1 MAQPGEQWRG
11 VSKNAID
18 GIPMTEQEVTPEI
31 LGVLRSMELFK
42 GKDPDELTEWLGKAP
57 FEGGAE
63 CALREFSPGDR
74 ITTEGNFGNSFFILT
89 RGSVDV
95 TLGPEARRLATLGQ
109 GSFFGEMTLISGL
122 PRNATVT
129 AQEPCLCI
137 EVPRRAFELW
147 IKKPGPFRS
156 TMDQIYIERGLA
168 NHLRTIPEFAQ
179 IDARIIQELVKK
191 AKLRIFAKHEPII
204 QEGEEADSF
213 YLIREGFVRV
223 VKHMAGGEQR
233 TVAYLKDGAYFGET
247 ALISNKPRNASVI
260 AMGKVEVIQVMK
272 EDFFALVNKD
282 EKFADRLAE
291 IESQRQHDRPAQG
304 GSSAL
309 GFVGEVVE
317 RGLIKATSALVI
329 HLNLCTRC
337 GNCVKACA
345 ELHDGI
351 SRLTRHG
358 MLFEAPMRQRA
369 NVLEPLLVTTSCM
382 HCLDP
387 ECMIG
392 CPTGAI
398 TRDVNGE
405 VIVQDS
411 CIGCGNCARRC
422 PYGNISMAEVNGE
435 RELAKQTTGAP
446 MIGGYLKFWKTPE
459 NEPMM
464 HEIEATNQK
473 AVVRRIAVKCD
484 LCQDYNHNHGCV
496 HNCPYDAIERMDASA
511 YLHELRGAQ

>member
-1 MAQPGEQWRG
+1 
-11 VSKNAID
+11 
-18 GIPMTEQEVTPEI
+18 MTEQEVTPEI
-31 LGVLRSMELFK
+31 LGVLQSMGLFK
-42 GKDPDELTEWLGKAP
+42 GKDPDELTEWLGRAP

-89 RGSVDV
+89 RGTVAV
-95 TLGPEARRLATLGQ
+95 TLGPEPQLLATLGP
-109 GSFFGEMTLISGL
+109 GSFFGEMTLICGL
-122 PRNATVT
+122 PRNGTVT
-129 AQEPCLCI
+129 AQEPCQCL

-147 IKKPGPFRS
+147 MKKPGPFRS

-168 NHLRTIPEFAQ
+168 THLRTIPEFAE
-179 IDARIIQELVKK
+179 IDARIMQELVKK

-223 VKHMAGGEQR
+223 VKNLAGGEHR

-247 ALISNKPRNASVI
+247 ALISDKRRNASII

-272 EDFFALVNKD
+272 EDFFVLVNKD
-282 EKFADRLAE
+282 EKFADQLVE
-291 IESQRQHDRPAQG
+291 IERDRKKAQPAAG
-304 GSSAL
+304 ETASPL
-309 GFVGEVVE
+309 GFIGEVVE

-329 HLNLCTRC
+329 HLNVCTRC

-345 ELHDGI
+345 ELHHGI

-358 MLFEAPMRQRA
+358 MLFQAPVPQKL

-405 VIVQDS
+405 VIVQNS

-422 PYGNISMAEVNGE
+422 PYGNISMADVHSQE
-435 RELAKQTTGAP
+435 ELAKQNTGAP
-446 MIGGYLKFWKTPE
+446 IIGGYLKFWKASE

-464 HEIEATNQK
+464 HEIEATAQK

-496 HNCPYDAIERMDASA
+496 HNCPYGAIERMDASA
-511 YLHELRGAQ
+511 YLHEIRGAE

>member
-1 MAQPGEQWRG
+1 
-11 VSKNAID
+11 
-18 GIPMTEQEVTPEI
+18 MTEREVTPEI
-31 LGVLRSMELFK
+31 LGVLRAMDLFK
-42 GKDPDELTEWLGKAP
+42 GKDPDELVEWLGKAP

-63 CALREFSPGDR
+63 CALLEFAPGQR
-74 ITTEGNFGNSFFILT
+74 IATEGNFGNSFFILT
-89 RGSVDV
+89 RGTVSIS
-95 TLGPEARRLATLGQ
+95 LGPEARQLATLGQ

-129 AQEPCLCI
+129 AIEPCQVI
-137 EVPRRAFELW
+137 EVPRRAFEYW
-147 IKKPGPFRS
+147 MKKPGPFRYL
-156 TMDQIYIERGLA
+156 MDQTYIERGLA
-168 NHLRTIPEFAQ
+168 NHLRTIPEFSE
-179 IDARIIQELVKK
+179 IDPRTIQELVKK
-191 AKLRIFAKHEPII
+191 ARLRIFSKDEVIVN
-204 QEGEEADSF
+204 ENDDADSF
-213 YLIREGFVRV
+213 YLIRDGFVRV
-223 VKHMAGGEQR
+223 VKGMAGGEQR

-247 ALISNKPRNASVI
+247 ALLSNKRRNASII

-272 EDFFALVNKD
+272 EDFFALVNRD

-291 IESQRQHDRPAQG
+291 EERERLDRSNAGEP
-304 GSSAL
+304 SSPL
-309 GFVGEVVE
+309 GFVGEIVE

-329 HLNLCTRC
+329 HLNVCTRC

-358 MLFEAPMRQRA
+358 MLFEAPKKEKA
-369 NVLEPLLVTTSCM
+369 TALEPLLVTTSCM

-405 VIVQDS
+405 VIIQDS

-422 PYGNISMAEVNGE
+422 PYGNISMADAHGQN
-435 RELAKQTTGAP
+435 ELAKQHTGAP
-446 MIGGYLKFWKTPE
+446 MIGGYMKFWKTPE

-464 HEIEATNQK
+464 HEIESNNQK
-473 AVVRRIAVKCD
+473 AVVRRFAVKCD
-484 LCQDYNHNHGCV
+484 LCQEYKYNHGCV
-496 HNCPYDAIERMDASA
+496 HNCPYGAIERMDATA
-511 YLHELRGAQ
+511 YLHELRGAE

>member
-1 MAQPGEQWRG
+1 M
-11 VSKNAID
+11 N
-18 GIPMTEQEVTPEI
+18 EQEVTPDI
-31 LGVLRSMELFK
+31 LAVLRSMDLFK

-63 CALREFSPGDR
+63 CAVRNFTPGER
-74 ITTEGNFGNSFFILT
+74 ITTEGNFGNSFFVLT
-89 RGSVDV
+89 RGSVSV
-95 TLGPEARRLATLGQ
+95 TLGPEARRLATLGA

-122 PRNATVT
+122 PRNASVT
-129 AQEPCLCI
+129 ALEPCEAI
-137 EVPRRAFELW
+137 EIPRRAFELW
-147 IKKPGPFRS
+147 MKKPGPFRS
-156 TMDQIYIERGLA
+156 TMDQTYIERGLG
-168 NHLRTIPEFAQ
+168 NHLRTIPEFAD
-179 IDARIIQELVKK
+179 INAGIVQELVKK
-191 AKLRIFAKHEPII
+191 VRLRIFSKDEVIVK
-204 QEGEEADSF
+204 EGDEADSF
-213 YLIREGFVRV
+213 YLIRDGFVRV
-223 VKHMAGGEQR
+223 AKKMAGGEQR
-233 TVAYLKDGAYFGET
+233 TVAYLKDGSYFGET
-247 ALISNKPRNASVI
+247 ALLSNKRRNATII

-272 EDFFALVNKD
+272 EDFFALVNRD

-291 IESQRQHDRPAQG
+291 DERERAKTPEQG
-304 GSSAL
+304 AASPL

-329 HLNLCTRC
+329 HLNVCTRC

-351 SRLTRHG
+351 SRLTRRG
-358 MLFEAPMRQRA
+358 MLFEAPKRQTLT
-369 NVLEPLLVTTSCM
+369 VLEPLLVTTSCM

-405 VIVQDS
+405 VIIQDS

-422 PYGNISMAEVNGE
+422 PYGNISMADNTHSRE
-435 RELAKQTTGAP
+435 ELAKQHTGAP
-446 MIGGYLKFWKTPE
+446 IIGGYMKFWKTPE

-464 HEIEATNQK
+464 HEIESNNQK

-484 LCQDYNHNHGCV
+484 LCQDYHYNHGCV
-496 HNCPYDAIERMDASA
+496 HNCPYGAIERMDAGA
-511 YLHELRGAQ
+511 YLHEVRGAE